1 MPGQWW
7 HSEIWVGGS
16 CLSAMFMGSKRFL
29 SVSPKMLALI
39 QRWARNGCP
48 GGLEVAREKV
58 TNFYTHSIP
67 ISPWYWNPNWSISLC
82 RHSFFSN
89 IIEQARAHAHTHTY
103 GGGDGEGALTAQRI
117 GDTFFWSQIW
127 ATVAQKHRLGWP
139 QIPCPTVVIV
149 DELYILTEQN
159 FKHIGRNIT

>member
-39 QRWARNGCP
+39 QRWTRNGCP

-67 ISPWYWNPNWSISLC
+67 TSPWYWNPNWSISLC
-82 RHSFFSN
+82 RHNFFSK
-89 IIEQARAHAHTHTY
+89 IIEQARAHAHSHIRGRRWGGSSYCTKDRRHFLLESNMNDGGTETQTWVTPDSMPHCGNSKWSFYSNRTKFQTH
-103 GGGDGEGALTAQRI
+103 R
-117 GDTFFWSQIW
+117 
-127 ATVAQKHRLGWP
+127 
-139 QIPCPTVVIV
+139 
-149 DELYILTEQN
+149 
-159 FKHIGRNIT
+159 